1 MQQIRRNI
9 LLYCSNNVTTIGCKI
24 IEKIILDLIV
34 YVPLPVDIEG
44 EGGTVGG
51 GTTEGRQI
59 AEGAEA
65 LAKSSNA

>member
-24 IEKIILDLIV
+24 IEKIILIV